1 MGSADG
7 ARGPELSPEQ
17 APVSCWVGVLLGTF
31 QVNVIFFEQKL
42 LIF

>member
-1 MGSADG
+1 MISANG
-7 ARGPELSPEQ
+7 ACGPELSPEQ
-17 APVSCWVGVLLGTF
+17 APVSYQVRVSLGTF